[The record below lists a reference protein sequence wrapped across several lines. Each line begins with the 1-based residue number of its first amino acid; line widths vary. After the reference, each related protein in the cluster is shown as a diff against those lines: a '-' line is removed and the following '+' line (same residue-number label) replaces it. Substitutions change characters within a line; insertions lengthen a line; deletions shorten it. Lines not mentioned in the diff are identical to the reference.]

1 VGPVLKYS
9 NWLVTAILLFVGT
22 RVLFVILRGVLT
34 PDSLWRERAV
44 ASLVQATVAVLF
56 ILAAVGTVRWKAW
69 GRSIGIAI
77 CVWNAFATIFLSPLA
92 RSETQSYGAEFLCS
106 LGASGY
112 LVPSAYGQ
120 TSIPS
125 ARCGATQPAAKSW
138 VVTVHQ
144 VVLGDSTAL
153 LHASRL
159 ANIRDRYDPTVPA
172 YVLRHRRTCGIFN
185 PNANP
190 RFVRLLRII
199 KYLAVARSLVSC
211 CKYLLFPLCHGNDL
225 RLPPQLRENVDIR
238 QTPGY
243 MSSF

>member
-1 VGPVLKYS
+1 VERKSG
-9 NWLVTAILLFVGT
+9 
-22 RVLFVILRGVLT
+22 RVPGAGN
-34 PDSLWRERAV
+34 SCRAV
-44 ASLVQATVAVLF
+44 YPCRGGNGSLESLGTINRNCDLCLERICHHFFVAT
-56 ILAAVGTVRWKAW
+56 
-69 GRSIGIAI
+69 
-77 CVWNAFATIFLSPLA
+77 